1 MRGVKKSDTGESKNA
16 QAPRKLRKS
25 TDYDTILATLMKLA
39 LIRRQFAAVGGA
51 ELYVQR
57 LLSALVSAGHEVHL
71 YAEKW
76 QGAHPGVIM
85 HSVPVKANRA
95 LGPIVFADGVAQ
107 LLAGT
112 DYDVVFS
119 LERTVSQDVYRAGDG
134 LHRVWLQQR
143 KRYASWWRRPFVGLG
158 AFHANMKALEARTFD
173 PANTGHIIVNSDM
186 VKQEILSHFPFP
198 AERIHLVR
206 NGVETGRFQN
216 QDRSA
221 MRAKFGFKDDD
232 FVLLF
237 VGSGWERKGLPFLLR
252 LMRQWQTSQP
262 QVKLLVV
269 GKGRLSGQPPPN
281 VTLAG
286 PMPKVEEAYAA
297 ADLMT
302 FLPIYEPCANV
313 IAEALCSGLPV
324 ITSRFNGAS
333 ELIQPGI
340 NGHILEDPADLPS
353 LETAIHFWKTHPHLR
368 PVPTALPLDLDTNV
382 AATLCLLESVA
393 AEKKCKA

>member
-1 MRGVKKSDTGESKNA
+1 
-16 QAPRKLRKS
+16 
-25 TDYDTILATLMKLA
+25 MKLA

-85 HSVPVKANRA
+85 HAVPVQANRA
-95 LGPIVFADGVAQ
+95 LGPVVFADAVSRQ
-107 LLAGT
+107 LT
-112 DYDVVFS
+112 DHDYDVVFS
-119 LERTVSQDVYRAGDG
+119 LERTVDQDVYRAGDG

-158 AFHANMKALEARTFD
+158 AFHANMQALEARTFD
-173 PANTGHIIVNSDM
+173 PVNTRHIIVNSDM

-198 AERIHLVR
+198 AERIHLIR
-206 NGVETGRFQN
+206 NGVETARFQH
-216 QDRSA
+216 QDRAA
-221 MRAKFGFKDDD
+221 MRAQFGYKDSD

-252 LMRQWQTSQP
+252 LMRQWRAMQP
-262 QVKLLVV
+262 EVKLLIV
-269 GKGRLSGQPPPN
+269 GKGRLGSKPPPN

-286 PMPKVEEAYAA
+286 PMKKVEEAYAA

-313 IAEALCSGLPV
+313 VAEALSSGLPV
-324 ITSRFNGAS
+324 ITSRFNGAC
-333 ELIQPGI
+333 ELIEPGI
-340 NGHILEDPADLPS
+340 NGHILKDPADLPS
-353 LETAIHFWKTHPHLR
+353 LETAIGFWKSKSHRR
-368 PVPTALPLDLDTNV
+368 PVPTTLPLDLETNV
-382 AATLCLLESVA
+382 QSTLRLLESIA
-393 AEKKCKA
+393 AEKKRSIVDCQNKLGSTQQASLHPGHNGRNEADKRV

>member
-1 MRGVKKSDTGESKNA
+1 
-16 QAPRKLRKS
+16 
-25 TDYDTILATLMKLA
+25 MKLA

-57 LLSALVSAGHEVHL
+57 LLSALVTAGHEVHL

-76 QGAHPGVIM
+76 QGAQPGVIM

-95 LGPIVFADGVAQ
+95 LGPIVFAEAVSR
-107 LLAGT
+107 LLTKA

-119 LERTVSQDVYRAGDG
+119 LERTIGQDVYRAGDG

-158 AFHANMKALEARTFD
+158 AFHANMQALEARTFD
-173 PANTGHIIVNSDM
+173 PVNTSHIIVNSAM
-186 VKQEILSHFPFP
+186 VKQEIVSHFPFP
-198 AERIHLVR
+198 AERVHLIP
-206 NGVETGRFQN
+206 NGVETARFQN
-216 QDRSA
+216 VDRSA
-221 MRAKFGFKDDD
+221 MRAKFGFQDDD

-252 LMRQWQTSQP
+252 LMRHWQSNQP
-262 QVKLLVV
+262 KVKLLVV
-269 GKGRLSGQPPPN
+269 GKGRLGSKPPPN
-281 VTLAG
+281 VLLAG

-313 IAEALCSGLPV
+313 IAEALASGLPV

-333 ELIQPGI
+333 ELIQTGI
-340 NGHILEDPADLPS
+340 NGHVLEDPADLPS
-353 LETAIHFWKTHPHLR
+353 LETAIEFWQKR
-368 PVPTALPLDLDTNV
+368 QDRSPVPTALPLDLETNV
-382 AATLCLLESVA
+382 QSTLRLLESVA
-393 AEKKCKA
+393 AEKRVKS